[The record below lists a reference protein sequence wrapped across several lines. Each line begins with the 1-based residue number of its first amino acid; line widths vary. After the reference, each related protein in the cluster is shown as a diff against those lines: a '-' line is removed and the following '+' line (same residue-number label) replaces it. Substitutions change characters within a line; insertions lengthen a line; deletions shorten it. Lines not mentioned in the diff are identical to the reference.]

1 MSEIERALDVLYS
14 PPTHSALPTVR
25 WVQPVSLSN
34 PEPCGAPPDAT
45 ASIAVVAPPPFSSG
59 ACTLAT
65 PLSAS
70 GERSA
75 RKRSGGEPKKPSQ
88 RGHIKVAWSKHEDQI
103 ILSGVRCYGLKW
115 SKIVGLL
122 LAAEYPARTD
132 DAVRNRWQ
140 RLVRK
145 QQAVAAARAEAELEA
160 ADAASSSSADASTT
174 ADVAAPLPPVAPAT
188 LYHAPEM
195 MGGMGNDDTALV
207 SPAAELSMPLL
218 ENPDDRFSPTNG
230 DGALLAPAWA
240 QQLGLGLGELP
251 GGAPH
256 APAAAAPPPA
266 TATALVPAP
275 APAAPAAETAMEE
288 AVEGRG
294 GDMWTAE
301 EDRTIDEGVRLEGL
315 RWREVAEK
323 LPGRTASGCR
333 NRWVRTQERNF
344 AADGRAV
351 RGAVAVFAALR
362 AEGRISKRHKWERR
376 DHRRRGGPADVGF
389 RGELPSE
396 LVV

>member
-145 QQAVAAARAEAELEA
+145 QQAVAAARAEAGSSRRRRVELERRRV
-160 ADAASSSSADASTT
+160 DHRRRRG
-174 ADVAAPLPPVAPAT
+174 AAPAGRAAT
-188 LYHAPEM
+188 LYHAP
-195 MGGMGNDDTALV
+195 
-207 SPAAELSMPLL
+207 
-218 ENPDDRFSPTNG
+218 R
-230 DGALLAPAWA
+230 
-240 QQLGLGLGELP
+240 
-251 GGAPH
+251 
-256 APAAAAPPPA
+256 
-266 TATALVPAP
+266 
-275 APAAPAAETAMEE
+275 
-288 AVEGRG
+288 
-294 GDMWTAE
+294 
-301 EDRTIDEGVRLEGL
+301 
-315 RWREVAEK
+315 
-323 LPGRTASGCR
+323 
-333 NRWVRTQERNF
+333 
-344 AADGRAV
+344 
-351 RGAVAVFAALR
+351 
-362 AEGRISKRHKWERR
+362 
-376 DHRRRGGPADVGF
+376 
-389 RGELPSE
+389 
-396 LVV
+396 

>member
-1 MSEIERALDVLYS
+1 M
-14 PPTHSALPTVR
+14 
-25 WVQPVSLSN
+25 
-34 PEPCGAPPDAT
+34 
-45 ASIAVVAPPPFSSG
+45 
-59 ACTLAT
+59 
-65 PLSAS
+65 
-70 GERSA
+70 
-75 RKRSGGEPKKPSQ
+75 
-88 RGHIKVAWSKHEDQI
+88 
-103 ILSGVRCYGLKW
+103 RCYGLKW

-132 DAVRNRWQ
+132 DAVRNRWP

-174 ADVAAPLPPVAPAT
+174 ADVAARRRSRRSRPAT

-218 ENPDDRFSPTNG
+218 ENPETTGSHRPTATARCSRRRGRSSSASASASSRAARRTPRRPQRRRPPLPPPSSPRRRRRR
-230 DGALLAPAWA
+230 PPPKRRWRRRSR
-240 QQLGLGLGELP
+240 
-251 GGAPH
+251 
-256 APAAAAPPPA
+256 AAAA
-266 TATALVPAP
+266 TC
-275 APAAPAAETAMEE
+275 
-288 AVEGRG
+288 GRPRR
-294 GDMWTAE
+294 T
-301 EDRTIDEGVRLEGL
+301 RTIDEGVRLEGL

-376 DHRRRGGPADVGF
+376 DHRRRGDGF

>member
-1 MSEIERALDVLYS
+1 
-14 PPTHSALPTVR
+14 
-25 WVQPVSLSN
+25 
-34 PEPCGAPPDAT
+34 
-45 ASIAVVAPPPFSSG
+45 
-59 ACTLAT
+59 
-65 PLSAS
+65 
-70 GERSA
+70 
-75 RKRSGGEPKKPSQ
+75 
-88 RGHIKVAWSKHEDQI
+88 
-103 ILSGVRCYGLKW
+103 
-115 SKIVGLL
+115 
-122 LAAEYPARTD
+122 
-132 DAVRNRWQ
+132 
-140 RLVRK
+140 
-145 QQAVAAARAEAELEA
+145 
-160 ADAASSSSADASTT
+160 
-174 ADVAAPLPPVAPAT
+174 
-188 LYHAPEM
+188 
-195 MGGMGNDDTALV
+195 
-207 SPAAELSMPLL
+207 
-218 ENPDDRFSPTNG
+218 
-230 DGALLAPAWA
+230 
-240 QQLGLGLGELP
+240 
-251 GGAPH
+251 
-256 APAAAAPPPA
+256 
-266 TATALVPAP
+266 
-275 APAAPAAETAMEE
+275 MEE